1 MGKDSIRLRDI
12 WRGKNL
18 IYQGMGEGQ
27 EGRGSNL
34 PVFFWEEGRE
44 GRLDPLPKVFA
55 EERLYQGKEYQ
66 G

>member
-1 MGKDSIRLRDI
+1 MER
-12 WRGKNL
+12 KNL

-34 PVFFWEEGRE
+34 PIFFGEEGRE